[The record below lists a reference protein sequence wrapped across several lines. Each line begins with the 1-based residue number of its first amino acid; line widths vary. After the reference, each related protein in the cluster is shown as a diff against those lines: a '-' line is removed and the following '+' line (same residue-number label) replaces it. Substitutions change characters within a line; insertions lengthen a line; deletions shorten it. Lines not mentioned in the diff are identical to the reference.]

1 MSFLSK
7 IFQHNWWATFYIN
20 FKMLPLSQAVKLPI
34 DCYRGV
40 LLKNLSGGVII
51 DNYIRRAMIKIGGRG
66 SEMFPRT
73 STIVDIEG
81 SVVFNGVAELGCGSL
96 LRVYKDGKVNF
107 GDKVRIGAYT
117 KVVCQESITFGNEI
131 DISWESQVFDT
142 NFHYMQD
149 TITGEKSTLTLPI
162 VIGSYNWFG
171 NRVNI
176 MRGTVTPDYTIVASN
191 SMTNKDYSNLPPNS
205 LLAGTPAEL
214 VRSNVKRMFEG
225 VDL

>member
-1 MSFLSK
+1 M
-7 IFQHNWWATFYIN
+7 
-20 FKMLPLSQAVKLPI
+20 VK
-34 DCYRGV
+34 V
-40 LLKNLSGGVII
+40 
-51 DNYIRRAMIKIGGRG
+51 GGRG
-66 SEMFPRT
+66 GEMFPRT

-81 SVVFNGVAELGCGSL
+81 TVVFNGVAELGCGSL
-96 LRVYKDGKVNF
+96 LRIYKDGKITF
-107 GDKVRIGAYT
+107 GNRVRIGAYT
-117 KVVCQESITFGNEI
+117 KIICQESITFGNEI

-149 TITGEKSTLTLPI
+149 TINGEKSTLTLPI

-205 LLAGTPAEL
+205 MLAGTPAKL
-214 VRSNVKRMFEG
+214 VKSNVKRMFED